1 MKMTFHTRSPRL
13 FPLEVAPEIVKSTGG
28 DLPLTMQK
36 AAGSFDYL
44 FHFIQL
50 SDKSRKR
57 LKGIYQMNVDE
68 QGGIAIEPLCEYDPV
83 ADSWTF
89 RYAMGPAQE
98 EYGRESDHL
107 LLEEMRRQLKALEA
121 GSPYPS
127 EGSHG

>member
-13 FPLEVAPEIVKSTGG
+13 FPLEVATEIVKSTGG
-28 DLPLTMQK
+28 DLQLTMQK
-36 AAGSFDYL
+36 AAGSFDYI

-50 SDKSRKR
+50 SDKRRKR

-68 QGGIAIEPLCEYDPV
+68 QGHIAIDPICEYDPV

-89 RYAMGPAQE
+89 RYALGPAQE
-98 EYGRESDHL
+98 EYGRESDHV

-121 GSPYPS
+121 GSPYVS
-127 EGSHG
+127 EGFHG